1 MVRQCDRIEPECELS
16 VHVFRLKRDVDESKQ
31 NVEKKVQVFG
41 NGLLD
46 TALQEQQE
54 QGK

>member
-31 NVEKKVQVFG
+31 NVGKKKVQIVS
-41 NGLLD
+41 NGLLN
-46 TALQEQQE
+46 TALQEQ
-54 QGK
+54 GK